1 MKLFFSVKMIMSQIY
16 WHHNFQNIH
25 HCRWT
30 ETAEALDSKLRDFL
44 DIGQELILLIGWT
57 SRYTYDDIGEI

>member
-44 DIGQELILLIGWT
+44 DIGQELILLIG
-57 SRYTYDDIGEI
+57 